1 VPVHQFLLH
10 LVKVQLE
17 AVLETLP
24 LPWGEL
30 VNLGHRYYPTSLAVP
45 KNPSILFGYKFRNRK
60 TYMTQFRD
68 VDEARQVL
76 QIGAFIIEF
85 SEIIVL

>member
-1 VPVHQFLLH
+1 MPVHLFLLR

-17 AVLETLP
+17 AALAILP

-30 VNLGHRYYPTSLAVP
+30 VNLGRRHYPTGLAVP
-45 KNPSILFGYKFRNRK
+45 TNPSILFGYRLRNRE

-68 VDEARQVL
+68 VDEACQVL

-85 SEIIVL
+85 SKIIVL